1 MEGKSHFRYGDWS
14 TKEGEES
21 SNYRELNNL
30 AVSVE
35 NLHEESLLKDY
46 KLFFYR

>member
-1 MEGKSHFRYGDWS
+1 MRGRGASGNEYGASIHVEGKLHFRYGDWS

-30 AVSVE
+30 VVSV
-35 NLHEESLLKDY
+35 N
-46 KLFFYR
+46 